1 MRFGSSLVACVV
13 AGALAGC
20 ATAPVPHPVLAEA
33 APAAAVAPQSAAA
46 QPSPGDAQKEQK
58 REEQTSDRA
67 SRRTNRT
74 LGWIAVAVGAEAL
87 VAALVT
93 SAVMLHENDVRNSN
107 CSNKVCT
114 PLGLDANTQLQQL
127 GPWNTAA
134 YIVGAVGLGAGA
146 FLLLTNPAE
155 KEGRTE
161 VGVAPGGLTLR
172 GSF

>member
-1 MRFGSSLVACVV
+1 MRFGSSFVACVV

-20 ATAPVPHPVLAEA
+20 ATAPAPHPVLAEA
-33 APAAAVAPQSAAA
+33 APAAAVAPPAAS
-46 QPSPGDAQKEQK
+46 QPTPGDAPKEQK
-58 REEQTSDRA
+58 REEQASDR
-67 SRRTNRT
+67 SGHRTNRT

-107 CSNKVCT
+107 CTDKVCT

-127 GPWNTAA
+127 GPWNAAA

-155 KEGRTE
+155 KEGRTA
-161 VGVAPGGLTLR
+161 VGVSPGGLTLR